1 MNAMIRTAPRAAKA
15 ALSTNANVD
24 SVDSVDSF
32 FSVGRRRPM
41 REHGLPALLDL
52 EVWEVPSRLSEDG
65 LYAEAGA
72 DRRTGGHPV
81 QDRDDE
87 R

>member
-1 MNAMIRTAPRAAKA
+1 MTAMIRTAPRAAKA
-15 ALSTNANVD
+15 ALSTND
-24 SVDSVDSF
+24 DVDSVDSF

-52 EVWEVPSRLSEDG
+52 EVWEVPSWLSEDG

-72 DRRTGGHPV
+72 DRRTGGHPA